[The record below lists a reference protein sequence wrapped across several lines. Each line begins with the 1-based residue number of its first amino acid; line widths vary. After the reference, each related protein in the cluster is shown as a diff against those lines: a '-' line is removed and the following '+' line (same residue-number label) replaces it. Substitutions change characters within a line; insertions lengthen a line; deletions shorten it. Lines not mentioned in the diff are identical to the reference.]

1 MIVLFQKGRSRRISG
16 HQYCTCTRSL
26 RAAKRRVF
34 KNALKHVHVIE
45 LSTHNNLAR
54 TNARS
59 RSTQYSHAARGE
71 KPVRQHSQGKRRSR
85 TIVSTAQLIDTR
97 ITAQQNNTTQHSTA
111 QHSTAQHSTAQHS
124 TAQHQNKTG
133 QEETDGIRKGER
145 VASERENGE
154 MNAKGRKWQC
164 TTSLTAFPVEFHT
177 RIACFQREVNAKCS
191 MRRWARST
199 RRMLNNEQAS
209 RKRCVQGQKN
219 KSYLM

>member
-1 MIVLFQKGRSRRISG
+1 MRAVAALSIRMQHAVRNQSASTAKASDAAERSSAQRNSLT
-16 HQYCTCTRSL
+16 HASL
-26 RAAKRRVF
+26 RSK
-34 KNALKHVHVIE
+34 
-45 LSTHNNLAR
+45 
-54 TNARS
+54 
-59 RSTQYSHAARGE
+59 
-71 KPVRQHSQGKRRSR
+71 
-85 TIVSTAQLIDTR
+85 
-97 ITAQQNNTTQHSTA
+97 TTQHSTA

-191 MRRWARST
+191 MRRWAPQR
-199 RRMLNNEQAS
+199 EG
-209 RKRCVQGQKN
+209 C
-219 KSYLM
+219 

>member
-1 MIVLFQKGRSRRISG
+1 MRAASQHSVFAAAPVRNQSASTAKASDAASAQRNSL
-16 HQYCTCTRSL
+16 TRMHASL
-26 RAAKRRVF
+26 RR
-34 KNALKHVHVIE
+34 
-45 LSTHNNLAR
+45 
-54 TNARS
+54 
-59 RSTQYSHAARGE
+59 
-71 KPVRQHSQGKRRSR
+71 
-85 TIVSTAQLIDTR
+85 
-97 ITAQQNNTTQHSTA
+97 NNTTQHSTA

-219 KSYLM
+219 KTYLM